1 MIVQDLEL
9 FRFAFGA
16 LLLWLFVFCLWRDY
30 RLDAL
35 REDLFTL
42 REELFMYAANGS
54 VSFDHPAYT
63 LLRQRINMVIRYAH
77 HFTLTAFIVV
87 MIYVSPLKKNPE
99 VAQWEEIVDS
109 LPSPEVRNWLRA
121 CNTAVA
127 LTIFRHALLRP
138 FSLYLLF
145 ALPRLL
151 VLAWKCLIPPSTMV
165 SAAVAELKSEAM
177 EADRLSLRVPKRIDL
192 QERI

>member
-1 MIVQDLEL
+1 MAAPSPASEPDSERKYKL
-9 FRFAFGA
+9 
-16 LLLWLFVFCLWRDY
+16 
-30 RLDAL
+30 
-35 REDLFTL
+35 TL
-42 REELFMYAANGS
+42 RRIDAVVTITKVAIKYASLVACVYLAYRALVALAGKQTLASVLLQVITDLKFHDGIYLILAAGS

-127 LTIFRHALLRP
+127 LTIFRHA
-138 FSLYLLF
+138 
-145 ALPRLL
+145 
-151 VLAWKCLIPPSTMV
+151 
-165 SAAVAELKSEAM
+165 
-177 EADRLSLRVPKRIDL
+177 
-192 QERI
+192 